1 MRCRESLKKAERI
14 LEALTGFNFTQDE
27 IYKDANV
34 DVKLTDEKPLF
45 NDFRKDAIY
54 AYVKSSS
61 NVIHVV
67 NPLAC
72 EEVSTIGHELL
83 HILQNLYGKFFLLER
98 YGVLEQLQ
106 SEVQQYLATDT
117 IKQYLSEVEAYWYT
131 FSAQDTLL
139 HKLIP
144 GWLIKLGWK
153 QSLKLAKW
161 EISLWSLGPK
171 TYTAAIQRGYMLYKW
186 KKLPIKEILK
196 SL

>member
-1 MRCRESLKKAERI
+1 MRCKESLKKAERI

-27 IYKDANV
+27 IYRKSGV
-34 DVKLTDEKPLF
+34 DIKLTDEKPLF
-45 NDFRKDAIY
+45 NDYRKDAVY

-61 NVIHVV
+61 NLIYVV
-67 NPLAC
+67 SPIVCNKL
-72 EEVSTIGHELL
+72 STIGHELL
-83 HILQNLYGKFFLLER
+83 HILQNLYGKFFLLEK

-106 SEVQQYLATDT
+106 SEVQQYLTADT

-144 GWLIKLGWK
+144 KWLVKIGWK
-153 QSLKLAKW
+153 QNLKLAQW

-171 TYTAAIQRGYMLYKW
+171 TYTAAIQRGYLLYKW
-186 KKLPIKEILK
+186 KKLPIKDIFKNL
-196 SL
+196 